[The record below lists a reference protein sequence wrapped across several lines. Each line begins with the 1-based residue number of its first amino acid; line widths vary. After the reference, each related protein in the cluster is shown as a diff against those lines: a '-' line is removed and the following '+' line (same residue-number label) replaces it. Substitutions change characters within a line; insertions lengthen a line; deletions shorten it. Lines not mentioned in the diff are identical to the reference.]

1 MIIHQIPVVV
11 CGYWLVARAVGG
23 VIAVCAH
30 PSLQ

>member
-1 MIIHQIPVVV
+1 MIIHQNTSVV
-11 CGYWLVARAVGG
+11 CGYWLAARAVGG